1 MIEGSTLGGRFEL
14 LELIDQGGMGSVYR
28 ARSVDTG
35 ETVAVKALKPD
46 VIAHDPALIDRFK
59 REGEA
64 LRQLNHPHIVKIIDT
79 IEQNGQHFI
88 IMEFV
93 PGGSLDKLMRREER
107 LSVQQTVEI
116 ALDIADAL
124 TRTHRLKI
132 IHRDI
137 KPANVLLA
145 TDGTPR
151 LTDFGV
157 AQVGDERTRLT
168 EVGAFVGTIAYLS
181 PEVARGAPY
190 DEKSDI
196 WSFGVMLYEMLTGV
210 NPFAQSNVAATLTA
224 ILNYVPPDITAT
236 RPDVPPELAYLIDR
250 MIAKDPDDR
259 LNSARFVGAELEAI
273 LAQVKPSKK
282 QTITTETPVGV
293 TAVSTDTPTAYT
305 PLVPMTAQPESTP
318 ITVTPRPAAKSSGST
333 RQLPPLNALNQD
345 IFTRRHVTNPRIFV
359 AYRRED
365 SGETARAIYELLNRD
380 LGDTDVAADVDKVA
394 NRTINRLVLAQDIVE
409 SFDAMI
415 VVIGQ
420 QWVGLN
426 KLSGSG
432 KPQTLFN
439 PKDPVRIQVEAGLK
453 RPDMLIIPVLV
464 DGAQMP
470 PASELPPSLQKI
482 TTLTLYRLDWK
493 PAQGEDALEPHV
505 RKLIKQVR
513 AHFNPNSR
521 RWLFPAL
528 VVAAIM
534 IAILIMA
541 LIFSANATAAASV
554 APVAP
559 GEIMVLM
566 VELEALTDQRR
577 DVTRFVADDLAQFLE
592 QERGTPIR
600 IRTLSQPIRSAEEAR
615 VTADLYDASVIVWG
629 NYNRDYVELNIQVGD
644 LSLYPDI
651 HIERRELER
660 IANIR
665 VRMTDERRQS
675 IAAAVIGV
683 LLTVQSADGDVF
695 DSVFSLNLARGI
707 TKPAP
712 PAADDLASERIYLA
726 FSNVAGDPNVSRVL
740 FDDAIDVNGGSPI
753 LYLFRA
759 VAQMRAGDYAAARLD
774 AETARRLANTGWTT
788 PQMIVALSNMIEDD
802 FPGAIAVLDEVLEVT
817 PDDPL
822 ALSLRGVLYYFQ
834 NDLDAARTDLEHAIA
849 ASPEDRLAYPLGVL
863 IAMRDGRFSVAGSYL
878 YALMSEYPDTQMVT
892 NTFAMLGA
900 DDSLV
905 IGQFFA
911 AATNLSLGQYQAAL
925 NEIETVLAA
934 ETDIPDAYMIRGFAR
949 CALGDLDL
957 ADADFAA
964 GYALDPQHR
973 LINLLRALVLLQR
986 GDVTGAAEVLDE
998 VRTLSLD
1005 ESEGGASAEL
1015 IGRVVSGLLAGE
1027 VTCSNVM
1034 PLLIDTYIELQ
1045 APSAT
1050 EAPQS

>member
-79 IEQNGQHFI
+79 VEQNEQHFI
-88 IMEFV
+88 IMEYV

-107 LSVQQTVEI
+107 LSVQQTLEI

-124 TRTHRLKI
+124 SRAHRLKI

-168 EVGAFVGTIAYLS
+168 EVGAFVGTIAYIS

-224 ILNYVPPDITAT
+224 ILNYVPPDITDT

-273 LAQVKPSKK
+273 LSKVKPSKK
-282 QTITTETPVGV
+282 QTTTTETPVGV
-293 TAVSTDTPTAYT
+293 TAASVDTPTANT
-305 PLVPMTAQPESTP
+305 PLVPTTAQPDSTP
-318 ITVTPRPAAKSSGST
+318 ITLTPRPVST
-333 RQLPPLNALNQD
+333 REQPPTQEVFA
-345 IFTRRHVTNPRIFV
+345 RRHVTNPRIFV

-409 SFDAMI
+409 SFDAML

-420 QWVGLN
+420 QWIGLN
-426 KLSGSG
+426 KISGSG

-464 DGAQMP
+464 DGAQLP

-482 TTLTLYRLDWK
+482 TTLTPYRLDWK
-493 PAQGEDALEPHV
+493 PEQGEDALEPHV
-505 RKLIKQVR
+505 RKLIKLVR
-513 AHFNPNSR
+513 THFNPNNR

-528 VVAAIM
+528 VVAAIL
-534 IAILIMA
+534 IALLIMA
-541 LIFSANATAAASV
+541 LIFSANATSASSV
-554 APVAP
+554 EPVAP

-566 VELEALTDQRR
+566 VEPEALTDQRR
-577 DVTRFVADDLAQFLE
+577 DVTRFIVDDLTQVFE
-592 QERGTPIR
+592 QGRGVSIR
-600 IRTLSQPIRSAEEAR
+600 VRTLPQPIRSAEEAR
-615 VTADLYDASVIVWG
+615 VTAELYDASVIVWG
-629 NYNRDYVELNIQVGD
+629 NYNRDFVELNIQVGD
-644 LSLYPDI
+644 LTLYPNSNID
-651 HIERRELER
+651 RRELER
-660 IANIR
+660 VANIR
-665 VRMTDERRQS
+665 VHMTDERRQS
-675 IAAAVIGV
+675 IAMAVIGV
-683 LLTVQSADGDVF
+683 LLTLQSADGDVF
-695 DSVFSLNLARGI
+695 DYAVMLNLATRI
-707 TKPAP
+707 VKPSP
-712 PAADDLASERIYLA
+712 PAADDLAAERIYLA
-726 FSNVAGDPNVSRVL
+726 FSSLAGDPVLSRVM
-740 FDDAIDVNGGSPI
+740 FDDAIAVNGGSPI

-759 VAQMRAGDYAAARLD
+759 LTAIRAGDLDAARLD
-774 AETARRLANTGWTT
+774 AETARRLANTGWAV
-788 PQMIVALSNMIEDD
+788 PQTLIALIAIIEND
-802 FPGAIAVLDEVLEVT
+802 FIGARSTLDAVLT
-817 PDDPL
+817 TMPDDST
-822 ALSLRGVLYYFQ
+822 ALTLRGMLNYFLSDRQ
-834 NDLDAARTDLEHAIA
+834 AAQADLERAITLA
-849 ASPEDRLAYPLGVL
+849 PQERLAYPMATL
-863 IAMRDGRFSVAGSYL
+863 IAMHDGRFDTAGTYL
-878 YALMSEYPDTQMVT
+878 FAMMGEYPDVQIVSS
-892 NTFAMLGA
+892 TFALLGV
-900 DDSLV
+900 SETLK
-905 IGQFFA
+905 IGDYFA
-911 AATNLSLGQYQAAL
+911 AASNLVIGQYQAAL
-925 NEIETVLAA
+925 DEIEQFLSVSS
-934 ETDIPDAYMIRGFAR
+934 DFSDAYMIRGFSY
-949 CALGDLDL
+949 CALGDLDR
-957 ADADFAA
+957 AEADFAT
-964 GYALDPQHR
+964 GHTLDPDHR
-973 LINLLRALVLLQR
+973 LINLLRALVEFQR
-986 GDVTGAAEVLDE
+986 GNAAGAVAILDE
-998 VRTLSLD
+998 ARIGALSAA
-1005 ESEGGASAEL
+1005 EGGASSEL

-1027 VTCSNVM
+1027 VTCANVM
-1034 PLLIDTYIELQ
+1034 PLLIDTYIEL
-1045 APSAT
+1045 
-1050 EAPQS
+1050 EVPQS